1 MVNGSESFRVK
12 LRCVESYQFR
22 RRRVRHVL
30 PMVDS
35 IVQVSSCRFPNSC
48 RCIVVCPV
56 AVFLATEIF
65 NDFNCTFSR
74 PHSARKKSQ
83 AKYRISARCSH
94 RLTRLDSRENFVTL
108 HPSIPFIHPS
118 KVSDTKRKQD
128 TYVALVETN
137 RDTGTFLSHRDE
149 IIGDDWLAT
158 GRLLA
163 EVVEVGADSKFL
175 QCFWVRRWVHRLG
188 A

>member
-1 MVNGSESFRVK
+1 MDGKWFGEFSRQVEMCRVVSISAEASSTCFVHGRFHRPGFFLSVSKFFRV
-12 LRCVESYQFR
+12 LSYVPLQSCWP
-22 RRRVRHVL
+22 L
-30 PMVDS
+30 KSSMIS
-35 IVQVSSCRFPNSC
+35 IAPFPDHT
-48 RCIVVCPV
+48 
-56 AVFLATEIF
+56 LL
-65 NDFNCTFSR
+65 
-74 PHSARKKSQ
+74 KKKFQ
-83 AKYRISARCSH
+83 AKYLYIRTLFTSTDSARFDGKLPHS
-94 RLTRLDSRENFVTL
+94 
-108 HPSIPFIHPS
+108 PSIHSIHPS
-118 KVSDTKRKQD
+118 KVSDTKRKRD

>member
-1 MVNGSESFRVK
+1 MDGKWFGEFSRQVEMCRVVSISAEASSTCFVHGK
-12 LRCVESYQFR
+12 FHRPGFLPVGFQILV
-22 RRRVRHVL
+22 RVF
-30 PMVDS
+30 S
-35 IVQVSSCRFPNSC
+35 
-48 RCIVVCPV
+48 CPV

-74 PHSARKKSQ
+74 PLCSKKNP
-83 AKYRISARCSH
+83 RRNICISARCSH
-94 RLTRLDSRENFVTL
+94 RRIRLDSTENFLTL
-108 HPSIPFIHPS
+108 HPFIHPS